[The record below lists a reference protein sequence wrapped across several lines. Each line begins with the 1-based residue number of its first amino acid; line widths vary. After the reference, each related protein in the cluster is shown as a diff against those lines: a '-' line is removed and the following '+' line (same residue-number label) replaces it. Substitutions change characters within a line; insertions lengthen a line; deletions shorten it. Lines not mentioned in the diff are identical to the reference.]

1 MRKQVQIRNETAM
14 NELLAKIDEVK
25 DPVTV
30 LLNTLNDLA
39 KKELSG
45 EYSEDELQQ
54 QRLTFAKSCD
64 SLRFNKLSANTVWY
78 STRMLASAILSPYP
92 TNSSLGL
99 WDLYEDTFGA
109 LETWD
114 YMTVQPRTEFIC
126 YLAFLIN
133 GLAQLSKVAAD
144 YQLSQL
150 PEGDS
155 NRLTITGGIEAM
167 ASEVNK
173 LNEKFQEELNKLSE
187 IMTAHDDKHIII
199 HRDRNIDSDGNLI
212 VTDGVSLSTRIVPVC
227 VGNSDYNYITYNHDE
242 GAEFIKDNTG
252 IGAGGHYS
260 HYVYTLSCAD
270 QFQMYETIYEE
281 YRKHARSLGYSDYT
295 EFTIKDYLATVG
307 FTCRESEKD
316 YFTKSEGFYLHTI
329 KTDGSRDI
337 NHSYVSLTTMLYDFR
352 TQFISTW
359 NFSTAE
365 IYQPWVGDRQY
376 TRSYAMGH
384 WYLCFLDTDQKTFLG
399 NVVTIEYAQ
408 SSARTITLDSVLY
421 KGKKDWSSGMGTKVT
436 LMPEHE

>member
-1 MRKQVQIRNETAM
+1 MKKITKLLCLLLAPALLASFVGCSHESDGEILADNGAVIEFHQSFYDEPKLEDSSGIWVYLTEALKLSGKTLISSTVSSLVQSGVSSLLTELGYDTRSIEQKQLDQIDTKLSELKGTVDQGFKNVMRKQVQIRNETAM

-133 GLAQLSKVAAD
+133 GLAQLSKEFLLRDVAVGQLVFRDEAEDDVLQEDGGSLFPVAPCGHAVAD
-144 YQLSQL
+144 GSASPLSVGVL
-150 PEGDS
+150 SFHTVPLCRDD
-155 NRLTITGGIEAM
+155 LGG
-167 ASEVNK
+167 
-173 LNEKFQEELNKLSE
+173 
-187 IMTAHDDKHIII
+187 
-199 HRDRNIDSDGNLI
+199 G
-212 VTDGVSLSTRIVPVC
+212 
-227 VGNSDYNYITYNHDE
+227 
-242 GAEFIKDNTG
+242 
-252 IGAGGHYS
+252 
-260 HYVYTLSCAD
+260 
-270 QFQMYETIYEE
+270 
-281 YRKHARSLGYSDYT
+281 
-295 EFTIKDYLATVG
+295 
-307 FTCRESEKD
+307 
-316 YFTKSEGFYLHTI
+316 EGFI
-329 KTDGSRDI
+329 
-337 NHSYVSLTTMLYDFR
+337 
-352 TQFISTW
+352 
-359 NFSTAE
+359 
-365 IYQPWVGDRQY
+365 GDK
-376 TRSYAMGH
+376 AAAVMEKAG
-384 WYLCFLDTDQKTFLG
+384 
-399 NVVTIEYAQ
+399 
-408 SSARTITLDSVLY
+408 
-421 KGKKDWSSGMGTKVT
+421 
-436 LMPEHE
+436 